1 MNAGERRGTL
11 SLMAPGRHAL
21 LLLSLSLVSR
31 AEAAPGAPS
40 PSPLV
45 LPTAIENEAALAPF
59 LAKLAALKAK
69 RIRRVRIT
77 HYGDSHVTSDV
88 MTGELRARLQA
99 EYGDGGPGF
108 VLVGKPWPTY
118 THALVKT
125 GADAGAWRAERVWAK
140 YGAGRP
146 KPRDDLF
153 GLAGVS
159 VSSRQN
165 ASTWLELRRRA
176 PLASLDLYALR
187 QPGGGRLDLVVGGQR
202 ARWLFTVGSEKE
214 AAFADVSLPPGTTRV
229 ELHASLGEVRL
240 FGADLSSGR
249 PGVVYDVLGLNG
261 ARAATLLAYAEP
273 LWSEQLRRLGPDLVV
288 LAFGANEVDNEQLT
302 REAFA
307 RGFDELLLR
316 LRRMLPTAAC
326 LVIAPPDRG
335 RYRRKTGW
343 EIPENQGFILEE
355 ERRLARARGCAF
367 WDQRAAMGGAGGI
380 LRFLAASPPLAQSDR
395 VHLTGRGYRLLAEAL
410 HAALVA
416 ASTRAALR

>member
-1 MNAGERRGTL
+1 MLGL
-11 SLMAPGRHAL
+11 AL
-21 LLLSLSLVSR
+21 ALVPR
-31 AEAAPGAPS
+31 AEAAPPAPS
-40 PSPLV
+40 LV
-45 LPTAIENEAALAPF
+45 VPTPIENEAALAP
-59 LAKLAALKAK
+59 LLQKLVALKAR

-77 HYGDSHVTSDV
+77 HYGDSHVTSDTF
-88 MTGELRARLQA
+88 TGELRARLQA
-99 EYGDGGPGF
+99 ELGDGGPGF
-108 VLVGKPWPTY
+108 VLLGKPWPSY

-125 GADAGAWRAERVWAK
+125 GADAGAWRAERLFAK
-140 YGAGRP
+140 YGPGRP

-159 VSSRQN
+159 VSSRQS
-165 ASTWLELRRRA
+165 AGAWLELRRRA
-176 PLASLDLYALR
+176 PLDRLDLYVLR

-202 ARWLFTVGSEKE
+202 VRWLFTAASEKE
-214 AAFADVSLPPGTTRV
+214 AAFAEVSLPPGTTRV

-240 FGADLSSGR
+240 FGADLASGR
-249 PGVVYDVLGLNG
+249 PGIVYDALGLNG
-261 ARAATLLAYAEP
+261 ARAATLLGYAEP
-273 LWSEQLRRLGPDLVV
+273 LWSEQLRRLNPDLVV

-316 LRRMLPTAAC
+316 MRRMLPTAAC

-343 EIPENQGFILEE
+343 EIPENQGFFLEE

-380 LRFLAASPPLAQSDR
+380 LRFLTASPPLAQSDR

-416 ASTRAALR
+416 ALARALPAGP